1 MTALGIIALLIGC
14 ILIVARNSFAHPG
27 MCVLLAILLIFGG
40 MLIGIGGNPAENA
53 PNGSPGMVSAGVVC
67 IVISVLLV
75 LVMVLYKNKSSIN
88 MKYLIITIATIGIIA
103 AISGIYIAFNTGN
116 EKGTDDFEIIT
127 SVTCPKCST
136 GYRSNHPMGEYIQEH
151 GYCTNCEK
159 REKRKLN

>member
-1 MTALGIIALLIGC
+1 
-14 ILIVARNSFAHPG
+14 
-27 MCVLLAILLIFGG
+27 
-40 MLIGIGGNPAENA
+40 
-53 PNGSPGMVSAGVVC
+53 
-67 IVISVLLV
+67 
-75 LVMVLYKNKSSIN
+75 